1 MRPIISVVGKAK
13 SGKTTLLEGLIVE
26 LKQRGY
32 KVAVI
37 KHAGDDF
44 ELDTL
49 GKDSWRLSQAGGEVV
64 AISSPH
70 KLAVITQVERD
81 FSPRELSRFIV
92 WDYDL
97 ILTEGFKQGSIP
109 KIEVHRKEQGQE
121 LLCPPRQLLAIVTD
135 EPLDVDVP
143 QFSMSEVQGLADL
156 IENKMLA
163 LPAKGEDIDLF
174 INDAHIPVNLFIRNL
189 LARTLVAMVS
199 CLKGVKEVKSLH
211 IWLRRKA

>member
-44 ELDTL
+44 ELDKL
-49 GKDSWRLSQAGGEVV
+49 GKDSWRLSQAGSGVV

-143 QFSMSEVQGLADL
+143 QFSTGEVQGLADL
-156 IENKMLA
+156 IESKVLA

-174 INDAHIPVNLFIRNL
+174 INDAHIPLNLFIRNL

>member
-44 ELDTL
+44 ELDKL
-49 GKDSWRLSQAGGEVV
+49 GKDSWRLSQAGSGVV

-143 QFSMSEVQGLADL
+143 QFSTGEVQGLADL
-156 IENKMLA
+156 IENKVLA

-174 INDAHIPVNLFIRNL
+174 INDAHIPLNLFIRNL

>member
-13 SGKTTLLEGLIVE
+13 SGKTTLLESLIIE

-32 KVAVI
+32 RVAVI

-44 ELDTL
+44 ELDKL
-49 GKDSWRLSQAGGEVV
+49 GKDSWRLSQAGSGVV

-143 QFSMSEVQGLADL
+143 QFSTGEVQGLADL
-156 IENKMLA
+156 IESKVLA

-174 INDAHIPVNLFIRNL
+174 INDAHIPLNLFIRNL

>member
-49 GKDSWRLSQAGGEVV
+49 GKDSWRLSQAGSEVV

-143 QFSMSEVQGLADL
+143 QFSMDEVQGLADL

-174 INDAHIPVNLFIRNL
+174 INDAHIPINLFIRNL
-189 LARTLVAMVS
+189 MARTLVAMVS

>member
-49 GKDSWRLSQAGGEVV
+49 GKDSWRLSQAGSEVV

-97 ILTEGFKQGSIP
+97 ILTEGFKQGSTP

-143 QFSMSEVQGLADL
+143 QFSMDEVQGLSDL

-174 INDAHIPVNLFIRNL
+174 INDAHIPLNLFIRNL
-189 LARTLVAMVS
+189 LAGTLVAIVS